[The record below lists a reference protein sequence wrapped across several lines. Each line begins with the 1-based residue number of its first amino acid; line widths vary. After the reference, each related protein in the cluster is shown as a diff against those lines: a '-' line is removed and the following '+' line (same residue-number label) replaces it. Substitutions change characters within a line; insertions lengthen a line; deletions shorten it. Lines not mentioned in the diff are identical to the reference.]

1 MTCPCHHAAT
11 TLLDKTYIS
20 VLRLN
25 SLKLNG
31 KKIGGKFL
39 PEVRHA
45 AWCKVFSSGALSSV
59 QVNVN
64 ANQGPLKPFF
74 SSPISKSRE
83 VYTPKTSCMKKT
95 SVYFEKR
102 APDVM
107 SELKLPYS
115 AEILP

>member
-1 MTCPCHHAAT
+1 M
-11 TLLDKTYIS
+11 
-20 VLRLN
+20 V
-25 SLKLNG
+25 

-39 PEVRHA
+39 PKVRHA
-45 AWCKVFSSGALSSV
+45 AWCKVFSSDARVICSG
-59 QVNVN
+59 QR
-64 ANQGPLKPFF
+64 QRQPGPPLKPFF
-74 SSPISKSRE
+74 SSPVSKSRE
-83 VYTPKTSCMKKT
+83 VYTPKTSCMKRT